1 MRKKIIY
8 VSIIAVLLCSIL
20 TVIIM
25 INRTDSLS
33 ELVSDLY
40 KDITYDEE
48 YILRYEEPESGKY
61 PLNDFSNYFAA
72 THNDDMYSVHALMD
86 DNTQLEYQLEDM
98 YLQFYIYPQFGKC
111 YRTYGYYKIKN
122 VSTEYAVA
130 AKIEDYYFIYINIYY
145 EPDSL
150 EEYVKDTGLLSGME
164 DTRVHVTYDDGEE
177 MHEYVYVD
185 NTKEKVIDYLM
196 NEDREAVRDNG
207 GNVHERAEE
216 NNAVSIYCYNSIT
229 KDRVLFGHTS
239 SGNIYVKKNGY
250 CNPWGVFE
258 SDYDEIEEFIE
269 YFIDNVKGYKYIIW

>member
-1 MRKKIIY
+1 MKKKIIC
-8 VSIIAVLLCSIL
+8 VLIIAVLLCSIL

-40 KDITYDEE
+40 RDITYDEE
-48 YILRYEEPESGKY
+48 YILRYEEPEAEKY
-61 PLNDFSNYFAA
+61 PLDLYNYFAA
-72 THNDDMYSVHALMD
+72 MHNDDMYCLREFMD
-86 DNTQLEYQLEDM
+86 DNTQLEYKLEDM
-98 YLQFYIYPQFGKC
+98 YLQFNINPFLGAC

-164 DTRVHVTYDDGEE
+164 DTRVHVSYDDGEE
-177 MHEYVYVD
+177 IHKYVYVD
-185 NTKEKVIDYLM
+185 DAKEKVIDYLM